1 MKLFDDIPVERPATP
16 LLDTLETPAA
26 LRAMDDTQLAQVA
39 DELRAYLLYSVG
51 VSGGHFGAGLG
62 VVELTVALHHA
73 LETPYDRL
81 VWDVGHQA
89 YPHKILTGRRQAMT
103 GIRQYGG
110 LAAFPR
116 RAESEYDTFGVGHS
130 STSVSAAL
138 GMALAAR
145 ARGDNRR
152 ACAVI
157 GDGALT
163 AGMAFEALAHAGH
176 VDANLLVVL
185 NDNEM
190 SISENVGG
198 IASYLARILA
208 SKPYTSMREGGKKV
222 LSHLPGALELA
233 RRTEEHMK
241 GMVSPATLFE
251 EMGFNYIGPID
262 GHDLTALAQT
272 LRNMRDLDGPQFLH
286 VKTRKGRGFLPAEA
300 DPIGYHAITKLE
312 KREPGKSEAPPLK
325 PANPVP
331 EGPKPQSDVSRPK
344 PKKYCAVFGDWLC
357 DMAVADDRLIGIT
370 PAMREG
376 SDLIRFSQEHP
387 TRYYDV
393 AIAEQH
399 AVTLAAGMACEAMK
413 PVVAIYS
420 TFLQRGYDQLIH
432 DVAVQELDVTF
443 AIDRAG
449 LVGED
454 GPTHHGALDLSYLR
468 CVPGLVVL
476 APADEAECRAML
488 SAAYHHAGPA
498 AVRYPRGTG
507 PGVEIPEHLE
517 PLAIGEAQRRRRA
530 GGDGPRVA
538 LLAFGSLNGPAAEVA
553 ERLDATH
560 LNMRSVKPLDREAV
574 LAAAAEHDL
583 LVTLEENVIAGGA
596 GSGVNDV
603 LMAAGHPGVTL
614 NLGLPDAFVEH
625 GKPAELLTECGLD
638 AAGIEAA
645 IRRRLAADAVEQGET
660 S

>member
-1 MKLFDDIPVERPATP
+1 MKLFDDIPLERPATP

-26 LRAMDDTQLAQVA
+26 LRAMDDAQLARVA

-73 LETPYDRL
+73 LETPHDRL

-89 YPHKILTGRRQAMT
+89 YPHKILTGRREAMT

-130 STSVSAAL
+130 STSISAAL
-138 GMALAAR
+138 GMALASR
-145 ARGDNRR
+145 ARGENRR

-198 IASYLARILA
+198 LASYLARILA

-262 GHDLTALAQT
+262 GHDLPALLHT

-312 KREPGKSEAPPLK
+312 KGEPQKKDTPPPLK
-325 PANPVP
+325 PAPAP
-331 EGPKPQSDVSRPK
+331 EPEPRPKPK
-344 PKKYCAVFGDWLC
+344 PKKYCNVFGDWLC
-357 DMAVADDRLIGIT
+357 DMAAADERLIGIT

-376 SDLIRFSQEHP
+376 SDLVRFSKEYP
-387 TRYYDV
+387 ERYFDV

-454 GPTHHGALDLSYLR
+454 GPTHHGAMDLSFLR

-507 PGVEIPEHLE
+507 PGSEMPAHLE
-517 PLAIGEAQRRRRA
+517 PLAIGEAQTRRRA
-530 GGDGPRVA
+530 GGGGPRVA
-538 LLAFGSLNGPAAEVA
+538 LLAFGSLNVPAAEVA
-553 ERLDATH
+553 ERLDASH
-560 LNMRSVKPLDREAV
+560 LNMRSVKPLDRAAV

-583 LVTLEENVIAGGA
+583 LVTLEENVVAGGA
-596 GSGVNDV
+596 GSGVNEL
-603 LMAAGHPGVTL
+603 LMAEGHRGAVL

-625 GKPAELLTECGLD
+625 GKPAELLAECGLD
-638 AAGIEAA
+638 ADGIEAA
-645 IRRRLAADAVEQGET
+645 IRRRLAGDATQSGEA